1 MCPLLICL
9 TSLAQEQSTILTSKQ
24 LSKNITIITY
34 DTDSSNKNKP
44 MVYVTDGKK
53 FIKNGSLNIIKKLSK
68 EEKIPKAFYVFVST
82 IDPKTGKDNRNN
94 YFFNNPKY
102 LAFFEEELLPT
113 IEKSIGQTFNP
124 EDRSLIGISFGGLN
138 GAYFSAK
145 SSAFKNFG
153 LLSPVI
159 YPKKEELMKA
169 ITFSKN
175 KDLNIFLSTGTN
187 DAESYFKDLK
197 AIYTSKNYVIK
208 TLETK
213 GGHDFKNWNGQLETL
228 FNFLNSR

>member
-1 MCPLLICL
+1 MCPLLICF
-9 TSLAQEQSTILTSKQ
+9 TSLAQEQSTIFASKQ

-44 MVYVTDGKK
+44 IVYVTDGKK
-53 FIKNGSLNIIKKLSK
+53 FIKNGSLSLIKKLSS
-68 EEKIPKAFYVFVST
+68 EGKIPKAFYVFVST
-82 IDPKTGKDNRNN
+82 IDPKTGNDYRNN

-102 LAFFEEELLPT
+102 IAFFEEELIPT
-113 IEKSIGQTFNP
+113 IEKSFGQTFNP
-124 EDRSLIGISFGGLN
+124 KDRSLIGISFGGLN

-153 LLSPVI
+153 LLSPVT
-159 YPKKEELMKA
+159 YPKKEEL
-169 ITFSKN
+169 IRDISFSKN

-187 DAESYFKDLK
+187 DAESYFNDLYT
-197 AIYTSKNYVIK
+197 IYTSKNYTIK

-213 GGHDFKNWNGQLETL
+213 GGHDFKNWNRQLEEI
-228 FNFLNSR
+228 FNFLN